1 MIRIFAGQSGETRRA
16 CDGWTRRN
24 FLAAGS
30 LTALGWGL
38 PELLRAREI
47 SGESSSKKTQ
57 SIIFMF
63 AGGGPSQMETF
74 DPKSDVPSEYKAGVA
89 ELSTKTPGLKVSEHL
104 PRIAKMVHK
113 TSILRAVSHT
123 NSEHERGSH
132 YMMTGHLPPRENP
145 PKNLNPNYG
154 AVVSK
159 ELGARKGVPPYCVV
173 PGPANIVNRF
183 NGPAFL
189 GAAYGPFMVS
199 GEPTGP
205 EFGARD
211 VTAPKQISE
220 ERMRRRLNLRQ
231 GVEEELRRIE
241 NDPDDP
247 VSSMDTFYRQAL
259 EMVTSPA
266 ARAAFD
272 ISREPEAVRDRY
284 GRTFTGQSTLLARR
298 LVESGVRFV
307 TVHRNGWDTHDKE
320 KPRLRDELLP
330 EFDQSYSTL
339 INDLEDRGLLES
351 TLVVWFGEFGRTPRY
366 NKKGGRDHWP
376 NTGVA
381 ALAGGGVQGGRVIGE
396 TDAKWIYPTDRP
408 VSPEEIAAT
417 IFHAVGIDYRK
428 QYTALG
434 RPVPMLA
441 NDSDPIRELF

>member
-1 MIRIFAGQSGETRRA
+1 
-16 CDGWTRRN
+16 
-24 FLAAGS
+24 
-30 LTALGWGL
+30 
-38 PELLRAREI
+38 
-47 SGESSSKKTQ
+47 
-57 SIIFMF
+57 
-63 AGGGPSQMETF
+63 
-74 DPKSDVPSEYKAGVA
+74 
-89 ELSTKTPGLKVSEHL
+89 
-104 PRIAKMVHK
+104 
-113 TSILRAVSHT
+113 
-123 NSEHERGSH
+123 
-132 YMMTGHLPPRENP
+132 
-145 PKNLNPNYG
+145 
-154 AVVSK
+154 
-159 ELGARKGVPPYCVV
+159 
-173 PGPANIVNRF
+173 
-183 NGPAFL
+183 
-189 GAAYGPFMVS
+189 
-199 GEPTGP
+199 
-205 EFGARD
+205 
-211 VTAPKQISE
+211 
-220 ERMRRRLNLRQ
+220 
-231 GVEEELRRIE
+231 
-241 NDPDDP
+241 
-247 VSSMDTFYRQAL
+247 
-259 EMVTSPA
+259 MVTSPA

-408 VSPEEIAAT
+408 VSTEEIAAT

-428 QYTALG
+428 QYTAFG